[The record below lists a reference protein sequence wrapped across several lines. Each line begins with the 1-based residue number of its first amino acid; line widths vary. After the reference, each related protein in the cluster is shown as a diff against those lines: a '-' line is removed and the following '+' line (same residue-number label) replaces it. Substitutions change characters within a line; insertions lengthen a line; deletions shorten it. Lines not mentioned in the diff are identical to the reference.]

1 MMTLNAEKRDMN
13 VKAKKLRREG
23 YVPGSLCGRDLEE
36 SVPLKISEFEA
47 ERFMRKN
54 MKGSRTVLQIGEQ
67 KYNAIVKDV
76 DYNPLMKRIMFID
89 FQMLVAG
96 EKISTTAQVVLL
108 HEELAK
114 GSVDEEISEIH
125 YKADPADIVENV
137 YIDFEKLG
145 DQKCVKVKDIKELMN
160 DKIELITSED
170 ATIVDISEE
179 SQYEEETEDA
189 EGEAEAVAA
198 S

>member
-1 MMTLNAEKRDMN
+1 MS

-23 YVPGSLCGRDLEE
+23 YVPGSLCGKDLKEP
-36 SVPLKISEFEA
+36 VALKISEFEA

-54 MKGSRTVLQIGEQ
+54 MKGSRTVLQVGDQ

-76 DYNPLMKRIMFID
+76 DYNPLLKRIMFID
-89 FQMLVAG
+89 FQLLVAG

-108 HEELAK
+108 NEELAK
-114 GSVDEEISEIH
+114 GSVDEEISEILIQQ
-125 YKADPADIVENV
+125 ALNEGQPADIVEKV

-145 DQKCVKVKDIKELMN
+145 DKKCVKVKDIKELMN

-170 ATIVDISEE
+170 ATIVDITEG
-179 SQYEEETEDA
+179 SQYVEEDETA

-198 S
+198 L

>member
-1 MMTLNAEKRDMN
+1 MTLNAEKRDMS

-23 YVPGSLCGRDLEE
+23 YVPGSLCGKDLKKP
-36 SVPLKISEFEA
+36 VALKISEFEA

-54 MKGSRTVLQIGEQ
+54 MKGSRTVLQVGDQ

-76 DYNPLMKRIMFID
+76 DYNPLLKRIMFID
-89 FQMLVAG
+89 FQLLVAG

-108 HEELAK
+108 NEELAK
-114 GSVDEEISEIH
+114 GSVDEEIAEIH
-125 YKADPADIVENV
+125 YKAGPAEIVEKV

-145 DQKCVKVKDIKELMN
+145 DKKCVKVKDIKELMN

-170 ATIVDISEE
+170 ATIVDITEG
-179 SQYEEETEDA
+179 SQYVEEDETA

>member
-1 MMTLNAEKRDMN
+1 MSREACAE
-13 VKAKKLRREG
+13 EI
-23 YVPGSLCGRDLEE
+23 LEE

-76 DYNPLMKRIMFID
+76 DYNPLMKRIMILI

-125 YKADPADIVENV
+125 YKADPRILWRRL
-137 YIDFEKLG
+137 YDFEKLG

-160 DKIELITSED
+160 DKIELILQRMQQS
-170 ATIVDISEE
+170 
-179 SQYEEETEDA
+179 
-189 EGEAEAVAA
+189 
-198 S
+198 

>member
-1 MMTLNAEKRDMN
+1 MMTLNAEKRDMS

-23 YVPGSLCGRDLEE
+23 YVPGSLCGKDLKEP
-36 SVPLKISEFEA
+36 VALKA

-54 MKGSRTVLQIGEQ
+54 MKGSRTVLQVGDQ

-76 DYNPLMKRIMFID
+76 DYNPLLKRIMFID
-89 FQMLVAG
+89 FQLLVAG

-108 HEELAK
+108 NEELAK

-125 YKADPADIVENV
+125 YKSDPADIVEKV

-145 DQKCVKVKDIKELMN
+145 DKKCVKVKDIKELMN

-170 ATIVDISEE
+170 ATIVDITEG
-179 SQYEEETEDA
+179 SQYVEEDETA